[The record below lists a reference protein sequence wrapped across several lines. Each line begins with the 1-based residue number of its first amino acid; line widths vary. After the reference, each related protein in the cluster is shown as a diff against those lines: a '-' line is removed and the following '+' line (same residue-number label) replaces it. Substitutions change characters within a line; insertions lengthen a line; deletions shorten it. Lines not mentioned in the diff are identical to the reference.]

1 MLANKSTEKT
11 LHPHNAKEHY
21 QSFIRKQNKTSV
33 NQLKIITYQPKTFEN
48 LNVFD
53 KSVITEHPKT
63 FHKLSKTVKGQ
74 TEKVSQVGSN
84 SCLYSDTKNKNT
96 F

>member
-63 FHKLSKTVKGQ
+63 FHKLLKTVKGQ

>member
-1 MLANKSTEKT
+1 MFANKLTEKA

-21 QSFIRKQNKTSV
+21 QPFIRKQNKNSV
-33 NQLKIITYQPKTFEN
+33 NQLKLITYQPKTFEN
-48 LNVFD
+48 LNIFD

-63 FHKLSKTVKGQ
+63 FHKLSKTEKGQ
-74 TEKVSQVGSN
+74 TIGSQVGSN
-84 SCLYSDTKNKNT
+84 SFLYSDTKNKNT